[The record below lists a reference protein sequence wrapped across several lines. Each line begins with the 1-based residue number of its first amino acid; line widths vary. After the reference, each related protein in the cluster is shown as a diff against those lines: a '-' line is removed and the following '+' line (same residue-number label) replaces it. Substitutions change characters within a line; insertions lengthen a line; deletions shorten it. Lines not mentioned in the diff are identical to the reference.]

1 MFTYKWTSLIRRRVD
16 LESEIGCKFV
26 SIPPNTNGK
35 AGSTA
40 FHYIAYEL
48 ADTKLMRFYFF
59 DSLTTLLATKTTY
72 FRFMGW

>member
-16 LESEIGCKFV
+16 LESEIGCKVV
-26 SIPPNTNGK
+26 SSPPNTSGK

-48 ADTKLMRFYFF
+48 ADTRLIRVYL
-59 DSLTTLLATKTTY
+59 LTV
-72 FRFMGW
+72 